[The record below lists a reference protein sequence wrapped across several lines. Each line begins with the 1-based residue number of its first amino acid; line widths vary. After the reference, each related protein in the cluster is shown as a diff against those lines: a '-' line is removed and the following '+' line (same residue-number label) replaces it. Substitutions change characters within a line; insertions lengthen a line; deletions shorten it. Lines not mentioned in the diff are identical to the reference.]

1 MRMLDNIIKKRDK
14 QELSTEEIKYMIDG
28 YTDGSIPDYQMSAMT
43 MAILLNGM
51 NDRETFD
58 MAFAMLK
65 SGDELDLSSIPE
77 IKVDKHSTGG
87 VGDKISIPLAP
98 LVASCGAKNPMISGR
113 GLGHTGGT
121 LDKLESIPG
130 FSVDATEEQFIDQV
144 KKVGTA
150 IVSASKNVAPADKK
164 IYALRDTSGTVESI
178 PLIASSIMSKKL
190 ASGTDSLVFDVKCGN
205 GAFMR
210 DKAQAEKL
218 AKTLLAIGKQHGNE
232 CVAVVTNMNQP
243 LGNTVGNS
251 LEIMESIDILKGQG
265 PKDTTELTL
274 VLGSHML
281 VLAHLADNLQDAR
294 QMLAE
299 NIKNGKGLEKL
310 REMIKAQ
317 GGDDRVVDD
326 YSLLPL
332 ASHKYEVKATQD
344 GYVDD
349 INTNEIGM
357 VSVYL
362 GGGRLK
368 KTDKVDWGVGLV
380 INKHLGDKVSKGDS
394 LVTVYSNED
403 YSDEIAGDILKSY
416 HIGDSPKA
424 KEDLVY
430 EVIQQN

>member
-144 KKVGTA
+144 KNVGTA

-251 LEIMESIDILKGQG
+251 LEIMESIDILKGKG

>member
-14 QELSTEEIKYMIDG
+14 KELTTEEIKFMIDG

-58 MAFAMLK
+58 MAFSMLK
-65 SGDELDLSSIPE
+65 SGDELDLSAIPE

-130 FSVDATEEQFIDQV
+130 FSVDETEEQFIDQV

-150 IVSASKNVAPADKK
+150 IVSASTNVAPADKK

-251 LEIMESIDILKGQG
+251 LEIMESIDILKGKG

-281 VLAHLADNLQDAR
+281 VLAHLADNLADAR
-294 QMLAE
+294 KMLEE
-299 NIKNGKGLEKL
+299 NIKNGKGLAKL

-317 GGDDRVVDD
+317 GGDDRVIDD
-326 YSLLPL
+326 YSVLPL
-332 ASHKYEVKATQD
+332 ASHKYEVKAEKA
-344 GYVDD
+344 GYVDE

-380 INKHLGDKVSKGDS
+380 INKHLGDKVEVGDS
-394 LVTVYSNED
+394 LATVYSNED

-416 HIGDSPKA
+416 HIGDRPKA

-430 EVIQQN
+430 EVIQQD

>member
-14 QELSTEEIKYMIDG
+14 KELSTEEIKYMIDG

-58 MAFAMLK
+58 MAFSMLK
-65 SGDELDLSSIPE
+65 SGDELDLSAIPE

-130 FSVDATEEQFIDQV
+130 FSVDETEQQFIDQV

-190 ASGTDSLVFDVKCGN
+190 ASGTDSLVFDGKCGN

-232 CVAVVTNMNQP
+232 CVAVLTNMNQP

-251 LEIMESIDILKGQG
+251 LEVMESIDILKGKG

-294 QMLAE
+294 KMLEE
-299 NIKNGKGLEKL
+299 NIKNGKGLAKL

-317 GGDDRVVDD
+317 GGDDRVIDD

-332 ASHKYEVKATQD
+332 ASHKYEVKATRD
-344 GYVDD
+344 GYIDE

-380 INKHLGDKVSKGDS
+380 INKHLGDKVNKGDS

-403 YSDEIAGDILKSY
+403 CSDEIANDILKSY
-416 HIGDSPKA
+416 HIGDRPKA